1 MPKRAG
7 FFVFGGWPLAFGRFQ
22 PRFSLRFLPHLF
34 ARFLLHLFAALLAAS
49 FRCASCRIFRCA
61 SCRVFSLCFL
71 LHLFAALPASAFAVL
86 PTASFRCA
94 SCRIFLLCFLPHF
107 SRAFYCIFLLRF
119 LSRFSLPGP
128 RYFTTAFPASGAIR
142 FFRSGHGF
150 GRVDCKS
157 RLSVLSGDGAAAGK
171 RGIGPS
177 PPAFSDGRSIPF
189 RLSSEVGRRHAPRL
203 SVRAVPSSQRGRV
216 GERAAEPL
224 GAPPEQHRGNGLCRV
239 ARMDSCDAAAEAA
252 GRNAER
258 RTADKPSD
266 GRNDGV

>member
-1 MPKRAG
+1 MLKRAG
-7 FFVFGGWPLAFGRFQ
+7 FFVFGGWPLAFGRFLPQ
-22 PRFSLRFLPHLF
+22 LSLCFLPHLF
-34 ARFLLHLFAALLAAS
+34 AASCRSFRCASYRIFSLLPAAS
-49 FRCASCRIFRCA
+49 FCCASCRIFLLCFLPHLFAA

-71 LHLFAALPASAFAVL
+71 LHLFAASSAASFAVL
-86 PTASFRCA
+86 LAASFCCA
-94 SCRIFLLCFLPHF
+94 SCRI
-107 SRAFYCIFLLRF
+107 
-119 LSRFSLPGP
+119 FSLPGP
-128 RYFTTAFPASGAIR
+128 RYFTTAFPVSGAIR

-171 RGIGPS
+171 RVIGPS

-216 GERAAEPL
+216 GVRAAEPL

-239 ARMDSCDAAAEAA
+239 ARMNSCDAAAEAA

-266 GRNDGV
+266 GRNDGA

>member
-34 ARFLLHLFAALLAAS
+34 AALPTAS
-49 FRCASCRIFRCA
+49 FRALSTASFCCASCRIFSLRLL
-61 SCRVFSLCFL
+61 SHLSLCFL
-71 LHLFAALPASAFAVL
+71 SRFFAVL

>member
-7 FFVFGGWPLAFGRFQ
+7 FFVFGGWPLAFGRLQ

-34 ARFLLHLFAALLAAS
+34 A
-49 FRCASCRIFRCA
+49 A

-71 LHLFAALPASAFAVL
+71 LHLFAASSAASFCCASYRIFRALSTAFFCC
-86 PTASFRCA
+86 ASYRVFRCA
-94 SCRIFLLCFLPHF
+94 SCRI
-107 SRAFYCIFLLRF
+107 
-119 LSRFSLPGP
+119 FSLPGP
-128 RYFTTAFPASGAIR
+128 RYFTTAFPVSGAIR

-150 GRVDCKS
+150 GRVDRKS
-157 RLSVLSGDGAAAGK
+157 RLSVLSGDRAAAGK

-216 GERAAEPL
+216 GVRAAEPL

-266 GRNDGV
+266 GRNDGA